1 MKQKNSIERN
11 ITQTWT
17 AKGLVGTYDDVPIQD
32 VINKLQ
38 LLIDDGYTHVRGEPK
53 IMYYEPDEDSLENEV
68 VDEIIFSKK

>member
-17 AKGLVGTYDDVPIQD
+17 VKSFVGTYVDISIQD

-38 LLIDDGYTHVRGEPK
+38 ALIDDGYTHVHGEPK
-53 IMYYEPDEDSLENEV
+53 IMYYKPSFIGGLFLIQPLN
-68 VDEIIFSKK
+68 